1 MITGNTG
8 RWWLHEWIIHRFS
21 VLNRRHKQYTRHL
34 IRKLQP
40 AADSIG
46 LIYNQVITIPDLYH
60 SSGIPAHPY
69 LCRMKK
75 AVLQFTLLL
84 LLAGVTYG
92 QDSFNYTLLLE
103 PVNITGVPGLH
114 SYAYAQHNGKWLIVG
129 GRLDGVHARQPF
141 NAFPQSQN
149 NTQVMVIDVNSQ
161 QVWTSPLTGLPTAIS
176 EQLQSTNMNFHQ
188 DGDTLLII
196 GGYAYSTTAADH
208 ITFPNLTTIN
218 VSATI
223 NAIINNQPFSSY
235 IKQINNSVFA
245 VTGGHLTKMGT
256 EFLLVGG
263 HRFDGRYNPMMGPTY
278 VQTYT
283 NEIRKFRLDNSGSQL
298 SYSNYS
304 AVNDP
309 VHLHRRDYNLLPQI
323 FPDGSEGFTISSG
336 VFQHNFDLPFLYPV
350 DITANGYTPITGF
363 NQYLSNYHSAFTAI
377 YDSSSNE
384 MHSLFFGGIS
394 QYYYQN
400 GTLIQDN
407 DVPFVKTISR
417 LTRYPD
423 STLTE
428 YQLPE
433 EMPALKGASA
443 EFIINPTIPQRGD
456 NIINIDAVQSDT
468 ILAGHIYGGILSTAL
483 NPFANNATAQ
493 TSADPAI
500 YRVKLIRKNVS
511 GLHQKLDGK
520 NPYSITVFPN
530 PAHKQFT
537 VQFSLKKPVE
547 VSYILTTAAVDLVAE
562 KSLSELTA
570 GDHSETISVENL
582 VAGQVCYLTFSFD
595 NMYYVTRKIVVE

>member
-1 MITGNTG
+1 
-8 RWWLHEWIIHRFS
+8 
-21 VLNRRHKQYTRHL
+21 
-34 IRKLQP
+34 
-40 AADSIG
+40 
-46 LIYNQVITIPDLYH
+46 
-60 SSGIPAHPY
+60 
-69 LCRMKK
+69 MKR
-75 AVLQFTLLL
+75 AVLQLALLL
-84 LLAGVTYG
+84 LGVSFSYG
-92 QDSFNYTLLLE
+92 QDSFNYNLLLE
-103 PVNITGVPGLH
+103 PVNIAGLPGLH
-114 SYAYAQHNGKWLIVG
+114 SYAYAQHNGKWLIIG

-141 NAFPQSQN
+141 NAFPQAQN
-149 NTQVMVIDVNSQ
+149 NTQIMVIDVQSQ
-161 QVWTSPLTGLPTAIS
+161 QFWTAPLTSLPVSVS

-188 DGDTLLII
+188 DGDTLVII
-196 GGYAYSTTAADH
+196 GGYAYSNTAADH
-208 ITFPNLTTIN
+208 ITFPNLTTIA

-223 NAIINNQPFSSY
+223 NAIINNQPFAAN
-235 IKQINNSVFA
+235 IKQITDSVFA
-245 VTGGHLTKMGT
+245 VTGGHLAKLGN
-256 EFLLVGG
+256 EYLLVGG

-283 NEIRKFRLDNSGSQL
+283 SEIRKFKLNNSGSQL
-298 SYSNYS
+298 SYSNYN

-350 DITANGYTPITGF
+350 DITANGYYPNTTF
-363 NQYLSNYHSAFTAI
+363 NQYLSNYHSAFAAI

-384 MHSLFFGGIS
+384 MHSLFFGGMS

-428 YQLPE
+428 YQLTE

-443 EFIINPTIPQRGD
+443 EFIVNPTLPLKGD
-456 NIINIDAVQSDT
+456 DIINIDAVMSDT
-468 ILAGHIYGGILSTAL
+468 IAAGHIYGGILSTSL
-483 NPFANNATAQ
+483 NPFANNSTAQ

-500 YRVKLIRKNVS
+500 YTVKLVRKNVS

-520 NPYSITVFPN
+520 NPYSIDVFPN

-537 VQFSLKKPVE
+537 VRFKLKKPVE
-547 VSYILTTAAVDLVAE
+547 VSYIMTTAAVDLVAE
-562 KSLSELTA
+562 KSLAELPA
-570 GDHSETISVENL
+570 GEHSEIISVENL
-582 VAGQVCYLTFSFD
+582 TIGQVCYLTFSFD
-595 NMYYVTRKIVVE
+595 NLYYVTKKIVIE